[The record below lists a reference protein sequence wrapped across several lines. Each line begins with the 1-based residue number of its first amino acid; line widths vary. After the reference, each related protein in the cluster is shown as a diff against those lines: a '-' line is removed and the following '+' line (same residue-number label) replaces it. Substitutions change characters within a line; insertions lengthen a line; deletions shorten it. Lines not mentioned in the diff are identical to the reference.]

1 MNDSDDVKDGDRI
14 EGLEQLTRSLAP
26 SRDLWPGIQA
36 RLRRRRSPAA
46 ALRAAV
52 RPYPLMQFALAASLV
67 AGVGAMFT
75 LSLQQQGLAP
85 AALQATLPL
94 GQDSRAIVVAN
105 LSIVDDAERQLRQA
119 LKKHPDSQPLLSLLE
134 STQHRARDLRAL
146 L

>member
-1 MNDSDDVKDGDRI
+1 MNEIDDGKDGDRI
-14 EGLEQLTRSLAP
+14 EGLDQLARSRAP
-26 SRDLWPGIQA
+26 SRDLWPGIEG
-36 RLRRRRSPAA
+36 RLRARRSPTT

-52 RPYPLMQFALAASLV
+52 RSYPLMQFALAASLV
-67 AGVGAMFT
+67 VGVAAMFT

-85 AALQATLPL
+85 DALQAALPL
-94 GQDSRAIVVAN
+94 GQHSRAIVVAN

-119 LKKHPDSQPLLSLLE
+119 LKKHPDSLPLRSLLE

>member
-1 MNDSDDVKDGDRI
+1 MNDDSDNVKDADRI

-36 RLRRRRSPAA
+36 RLQARRS
-46 ALRAAV
+46 R
-52 RPYPLMQFALAASLV
+52 RYPLMQFALAASLV
-67 AGVGAMFT
+67 AGVAAMFS

-85 AALQATLPL
+85 GVQAALPL
-94 GQDSRAIVVAN
+94 GQHSRAIVVAN

-134 STQHRARDLRAL
+134 STQHQARDLRAL

>member
-1 MNDSDDVKDGDRI
+1 MNEIDDGKEGDRI
-14 EGLEQLTRSLAP
+14 EGLEQLTRSRAP

-36 RLRRRRSPAA
+36 RLHARRS
-46 ALRAAV
+46 R
-52 RPYPLMQFALAASLV
+52 YPLMQFALAASLV
-67 AGVGAMFT
+67 AGVAAMFT

-85 AALQATLPL
+85 AAWQAALPL
-94 GQDSRAIVVAN
+94 GQHSRAIVVAN